1 MLSIARTYGL
11 NMMISTF
18 FFPSKYV
25 NLGSFKKTSFLQVV
39 AFFICHQVTK
49 FHHKKKV
56 GSIVAY

>member
-1 MLSIARTYGL
+1 
-11 NMMISTF
+11 MMISTF